1 MEKIIQGREGLRL
14 DVYLSEKLGLTRSQ
28 IKKMNK
34 KKRIL
39 VNHQEVKAGFLLSA
53 TDEIHVFLKES
64 YQILPV
70 NKQVD
75 IYYEDEDLLVVNKPK
90 NLVVHPGAGEEE
102 DSLVHRLLYKYPDLP
117 VLDDSLRPG
126 IVHRLDKDTEG
137 LLLVAKN
144 EFAMTALMKDFKSRR
159 VKKIY
164 QCIVHG
170 LIKEPLTIDNPI
182 ARSKIDRKKMT
193 TDPRGKKAI
202 SHIRPLGW
210 GKNKSLLEVSIV
222 TGRTHQIRVHL
233 KSIGH
238 SIIGD
243 QTYSHPPFYGLDSQA
258 LAATQMSFIHPRSHH
273 LIMVQ
278 RPRPEYLDKIM
289 EK

>member
-34 KKRIL
+34 EKRIL

-117 VLDDSLRPG
+117 VLDDPLRPG

-137 LLLVAKN
+137 LLIVAKN
-144 EFAMTALMKDFKSRR
+144 KFAMTALMKDFKSRR

-164 QCIVHG
+164 HCIVHG
-170 LIKEPLTIDNPI
+170 LIKEPLTIDNSI

-243 QTYSHPPFYGLDSQA
+243 HTYSHPPFYGLESQA
-258 LAATQMSFIHPRSHH
+258 LAAIQMSFIHPRSHH

-278 RPRPEYLDKIM
+278 RPRPEYFDKIM

>member
-34 KKRIL
+34 EKRIL

-102 DSLVHRLLYKYPDLP
+102 DSLVHRLLYKYSDLP
-117 VLDDSLRPG
+117 VLDDPLRPG

-137 LLLVAKN
+137 LLIVAKN
-144 EFAMTALMKDFKSRR
+144 KFAMTALMKDFKSRR

-170 LIKEPLTIDNPI
+170 LIKEPLTIDNSI

-193 TDPRGKKAI
+193 TDPSGKKAI

-278 RPRPEYLDKIM
+278 RPRPEYFDKIM

>member
-34 KKRIL
+34 EKRIL

-193 TDPRGKKAI
+193 TDSRGKKAI

-258 LAATQMSFIHPRSHH
+258 LAATQMSFVHPRSHH

-278 RPRPEYLDKIM
+278 RPRPEYFDKIM

>member
-34 KKRIL
+34 EKRIL

-117 VLDDSLRPG
+117 VLDDPLRPG

-137 LLLVAKN
+137 LLIVAKN
-144 EFAMTALMKDFKSRR
+144 KFAMTALMKDFKSRR

-170 LIKEPLTIDNPI
+170 LIKEPLTIENSI
-182 ARSKIDRKKMT
+182 ARSKIDRKK
-193 TDPRGKKAI
+193 
-202 SHIRPLGW
+202 
-210 GKNKSLLEVSIV
+210 
-222 TGRTHQIRVHL
+222 
-233 KSIGH
+233 
-238 SIIGD
+238 
-243 QTYSHPPFYGLDSQA
+243 
-258 LAATQMSFIHPRSHH
+258 
-273 LIMVQ
+273 
-278 RPRPEYLDKIM
+278 
-289 EK
+289 

>member
-278 RPRPEYLDKIM
+278 RPRPEYFDKIM

>member
-34 KKRIL
+34 EKRIL

-117 VLDDSLRPG
+117 VLGDPLRPG

-278 RPRPEYLDKIM
+278 RPRPEYFDKIM

>member
-14 DVYLSEKLGLTRSQ
+14 DVYLSEKLGVTRSQ

-34 KKRIL
+34 EKRIL

-117 VLDDSLRPG
+117 GLDDSLRPG

-278 RPRPEYLDKIM
+278 RPRPEYFDKIM

>member
-117 VLDDSLRPG
+117 VLDDPLRPG

-144 EFAMTALMKDFKSRR
+144 KFAMTALMKDFKSRR

-170 LIKEPLTIDNPI
+170 LIKEPLTIDNSI

-233 KSIGH
+233 KSIEH

-278 RPRPEYLDKIM
+278 RPRPEYFDKIM

>member
-34 KKRIL
+34 EKRIL

-117 VLDDSLRPG
+117 VLGDPLRPG

-144 EFAMTALMKDFKSRR
+144 KFAMTALMKDFKSRR

-170 LIKEPLTIDNPI
+170 LIKEPLTIDNSI

-278 RPRPEYLDKIM
+278 RPRPEYFDKIM

>member
-34 KKRIL
+34 EKRIL

-70 NKQVD
+70 NKQVN

-117 VLDDSLRPG
+117 VLDDPLRPG

-137 LLLVAKN
+137 LLIVAKN
-144 EFAMTALMKDFKSRR
+144 KFAMTALMKDFKSRR

-170 LIKEPLTIDNPI
+170 LIKEPLTIENSI

-278 RPRPEYLDKIM
+278 RPRPEYFDKIM

>member
-34 KKRIL
+34 EKRIL

-117 VLDDSLRPG
+117 VLDDPLRPG

-170 LIKEPLTIDNPI
+170 LIKEPLTIDNSI

-278 RPRPEYLDKIM
+278 RPRPEYFDKIM

>member
-117 VLDDSLRPG
+117 VLDDPLRPG

-278 RPRPEYLDKIM
+278 RPRPEYFDKIM

>member
-34 KKRIL
+34 EKRIL

-117 VLDDSLRPG
+117 VLDDPLRPG

-278 RPRPEYLDKIM
+278 RPRPEYFDKIM

>member
-34 KKRIL
+34 EKRIL

-117 VLDDSLRPG
+117 VLGDPLRPG

-144 EFAMTALMKDFKSRR
+144 KFAMTALMKDFKSRR

-278 RPRPEYLDKIM
+278 RPRPEYFDKIM

>member
-34 KKRIL
+34 EKRIL

-117 VLDDSLRPG
+117 VLDDPLRPG

-137 LLLVAKN
+137 LLIVAKN
-144 EFAMTALMKDFKSRR
+144 KFAMTALMKDFKSRR

-170 LIKEPLTIDNPI
+170 LIKEPLTIENSI

-278 RPRPEYLDKIM
+278 RPRPEYFDKIM

>member
-1 MEKIIQGREGLRL
+1 MEKIIQGLEGLRL

-34 KKRIL
+34 EKKIL
-39 VNHQEVKAGFLLSA
+39 VNQQEVKAGFLLSA

-117 VLDDSLRPG
+117 VLDDPLRPG

-144 EFAMTALMKDFKSRR
+144 EFAMTALMQDFKSRR

-193 TDPRGKKAI
+193 TDPKGKKAI
-202 SHIRPLGW
+202 SHIRPLAW
-210 GKNKSLLEVSIV
+210 GKNKSLLEVSIL

-258 LAATQMSFIHPRSHH
+258 LAATQMSFIHPISHH

-278 RPRPEYLDKIM
+278 RPRPEYFDKIM